1 MVDLTLILVFGRL
14 LTVDSNNYPVQ
25 QSWFQRSQKR
35 NVQNV
40 HVDRFPSHA
49 RKEVSLCHTS
59 HHTPVY
65 PTSCFPKEPVEH
77 SIEQQ
82 RALLPVMPIY
92 IARLLNGRKTR

>member
-49 RKEVSLCHTS
+49 RKG
-59 HHTPVY
+59 
-65 PTSCFPKEPVEH
+65 EPVSH
-77 SIEQQ
+77 ITPHACLSD
-82 RALLPVMPIY
+82 VMLSQGTS
-92 IARLLNGRKTR
+92 RTLH